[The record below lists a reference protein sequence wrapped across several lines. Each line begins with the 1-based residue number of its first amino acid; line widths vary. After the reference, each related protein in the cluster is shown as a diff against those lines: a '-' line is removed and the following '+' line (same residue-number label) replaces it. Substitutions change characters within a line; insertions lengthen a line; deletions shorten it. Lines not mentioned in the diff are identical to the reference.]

1 MNTLDPIHVA
11 VFIHTLVQRT
21 VAENTLDGGH
31 LKPLAGTGLVSRLF
45 QQLRDTQHGNAIL
58 VLLED
63 ELHDRSFLLVNG
75 ENTINYLVTV
85 GTATTAV
92 PAAGSLDGTPLA
104 GSQSDV
110 LSLLLCHE
118 LKQRTIDVG
127 KLATLCE
134 ALLRT
139 QKFDVLLF
147 QHIQVVEV
155 QLGITSHTVI
165 LEYDHRF
172 IGRVAYIVPIKD
184 FVQAGTVIFRTTDF
198 INLPVYDVIA
208 VVVGVE
214 KNGLLLNL
222 DTVFVIIGLSLGGD
236 SDIADCVFEC
246 HHKIT
251 SCI

>member
-1 MNTLDPIHVA
+1 M
-11 VFIHTLVQRT
+11 F
-21 VAENTLDGGH
+21 
-31 LKPLAGTGLVSRLF
+31 
-45 QQLRDTQHGNAIL
+45 
-58 VLLED
+58 LED

-75 ENTINYLVTV
+75 ENTINHLVAV
-85 GTATTAV
+85 GTATAAV
-92 PAAGSLDGTPLA
+92 PTAGSLDGTTLA

-118 LKQRTIDVG
+118 LKQRTVDVG

-172 IGRVAYIVPIKD
+172 IRRVAYIVPIKD
-184 FVQAGTVIFRTTDF
+184 FVQAGAVIFRTADF
-198 INLPVYDVIA
+198 IDLPVYDIVTVI
-208 VVVGVE
+208 VSVE